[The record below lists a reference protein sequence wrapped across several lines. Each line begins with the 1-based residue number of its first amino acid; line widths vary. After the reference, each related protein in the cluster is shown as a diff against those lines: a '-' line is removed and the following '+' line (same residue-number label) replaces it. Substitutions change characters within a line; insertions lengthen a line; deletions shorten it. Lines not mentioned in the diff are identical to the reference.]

1 MDDQALLANIE
12 WYSPKPKAA
21 SDKNQ
26 TSSPS
31 HDAKDRAGPTEAAA
45 CNEHEHLLNDDGD
58 DESNGKRFV
67 DPLYNRD
74 GGELREPFHQMN
86 RINADDDDCDKA
98 AKVINQIWM
107 PIPESY
113 TQYIASQH
121 QGLKTYYINSKKRQD
136 HFAFKLT
143 EERYKTMCQK
153 STGIVWYRPPPPE
166 EKNNTQ
172 TTKRRRAMMSELVV
186 HMSPEQREAAAA
198 IRQADIR
205 FIKRERDIEQQCSE
219 TSGLAKVVYKP
230 PEPNELA
237 NGTDARRK
245 TLYRRLKAYRIHL
258 QKCHKSKLS
267 IKQREAF
274 MKRIE
279 SRKRDASMR
288 SARMDRAL
296 RAFRKA
302 KKKDKTLTLNDSYPG
317 KPKQNRSDCPCRGE
331 SHGFNTLF
339 RAIRLNGVYCQAYL
353 DCDHLPDKGW
363 GVVRTDLAEERSDEV
378 VLGWGVCKEC
388 VSNYKDDLASLTIYL
403 KHSWPKSLNEYCE
416 VLEGVRSKGLSH
428 DIIVKAMNIYM
439 V

>member
-1 MDDQALLANIE
+1 MDDQQLLANIE

-21 SDKNQ
+21 SDENK

-31 HDAKDRAGPTEAAA
+31 HDAKDRTDPTEEA
-45 CNEHEHLLNDDGD
+45 CKPLPDDD
-58 DESNGKRFV
+58 DDDCNGSRYIG
-67 DPLYNRD
+67 PLYKRD
-74 GGELREPFHQMN
+74 GGELREPFHEMN
-86 RINADDDDCDKA
+86 RINSDDDDCDKA
-98 AKVINQIWM
+98 AKVINQIWK

-121 QGLKTYYINSKKRQD
+121 RGLKTCYIKRQD

-143 EERYKTMCQK
+143 EEWYKTMCQK
-153 STGIVWYRPPPPE
+153 STGIVWYRSPPPE

-172 TTKRRRAMMSELVV
+172 TTKRRRGMMAELAV
-186 HMSPEQREAAAA
+186 HMSPEQLEAVAAK
-198 IRQADIR
+198 RQADIR
-205 FIKRERDIEQQCSE
+205 FIQKEQDIEQHCSE
-219 TSGLAKVVYKP
+219 TSGLAKVVYEP
-230 PEPNELA
+230 PKPNELA
-237 NGTDARRK
+237 NGTEARRK
-245 TLYRRLKAYRIHL
+245 KLRRRLKAYRIHL

-288 SARMDRAL
+288 SAGMDKAL

-317 KPKQNRSDCPCRGE
+317 KPKWKRSDCPCRGE
-331 SHGFNTLF
+331 SHGFTTLF
-339 RAIRLNGVYCQAYL
+339 RAIRLNGVYRQAYL

-363 GVVRTDLAEERSDEV
+363 GKVRTDLAEERSDEV
-378 VLGWGVCKEC
+378 VLGWGLCKEC
-388 VSNYKDDLASLTIYL
+388 VSNYKDDLAGLTIYL

-428 DIIVKAMNIYM
+428 DIIVKAMNLYM
-439 V
+439 R